1 MRPFPDNW
9 IVGWL
14 LVAAIICWNFSPLA
28 AASSSSENPSASGA
42 GFQTLHLEVLLNNNP
57 SGLLAEF
64 RRTSD
69 GRIMCRRAE
78 LKELGINW
86 PVAGPGSEFVDITTG
101 NTLGARY
108 DEGAQKMYLELGD
121 GLRDRRVLDATGTSA
136 NKPKP
141 QLDYGAALNYNLFAS
156 ASSNTGRTPL
166 SFTRPSFDGINASL
180 DAHVFSPFGSLIAT
194 GIVGTTTFSDGQ
206 ALRLDTTWSYSDPED
221 AVTYRAGDAI
231 SGGLA
236 WTRPVRIGGF
246 QAQRNFGVRPDL
258 VTLALPQFSG
268 SAAVPSVVD
277 VYVNGLKSY
286 SQDVGAGPF
295 QINNLPVVTGSGEA
309 RVVVRDASGRE
320 VETKGSFYV
329 TPQVLREGLTDFS
342 LEAGMPRLAY
352 GQHSFDYLEKPVA
365 SASVRHGLNDFITIE
380 GHAEGGAG
388 LLQLGAGL
396 VSRVADLG
404 VVSLAGAV
412 SSSKGETGFLGY
424 ASFETQAF
432 GMTFR
437 GSAQHTFGDYN
448 DLASITA
455 LTASQSLAASQ
466 FFGGGAATALR
477 LNGKTPK
484 ALDTLSVGIP
494 LTFDKSSLS
503 LSFVHLQTAE
513 DLYSNLIN
521 ASYSRPFYFGGTASL
536 TLFADLEDRKNSG
549 IYASISFPLG
559 VDSTLTAGVTSA
571 NRKAS
576 ASVDVLKPLGAD
588 PGSVGWRVRDSE
600 GDQVQ
605 RQASAAY
612 RSQYARMEAA
622 VRQDDQSSQVTAEIE
637 GSLSTMGGRVYASN
651 RIDDSF
657 AVVSTGVPDVA
668 VSIENRFVGKTES
681 DGTLLVRGLR
691 SFQSN
696 KVEIDPT
703 SLPVTADVP
712 ETKKFVVPG
721 DRSGVLVDLAVR
733 ADAPAAIII
742 LKRRN
747 GSDIPAGSNAILVA
761 GGEPGLVG
769 YDGRVFLKGLS
780 SQNAIH
786 VSADGGDCNATFTFK
801 PQAGRQVVIGP
812 VVCQ

>member
-1 MRPFPDNW
+1 MRPSPDNW

-14 LVAAIICWNFSPLA
+14 LVAIITCWYVSPLA
-28 AASSSSENPSASGA
+28 AAPRSGERPSAYDA

-69 GRIMCRRAE
+69 GRILCRRAE

-86 PVAGPGSEFVDITTG
+86 PGVGPGSEFVDISTG
-101 NTLGARY
+101 NTVRARY
-108 DEGAQKMYLELGD
+108 DEGAQKMYLELVD
-121 GLRDRRVLDATGTSA
+121 GLRDRRIIDATGNAAT
-136 NKPKP
+136 KLKP
-141 QLDYGAALNYNLFAS
+141 QLDYGASLNYNLFAS
-156 ASSNTGRTPL
+156 ASSNTGKSPL
-166 SFTRPSFDGINASL
+166 TFARPAFDGVNASL
-180 DAHVFSPFGSLIAT
+180 DAHVFSPFGSLTAT
-194 GIVGTTTFSDGQ
+194 GILGTTTFSDAR

-286 SQDVGAGPF
+286 SQDVAAGPF
-295 QINNLPVVTGSGEA
+295 QINNLPVVTGAGEA

-329 TPQVLREGLTDFS
+329 APQVLREGLTDFS

-352 GQHSFDYLEKPVA
+352 GQNSFDYLEKPVA
-365 SASVRHGLNDFITIE
+365 SASVRHGVTDFITAE

-388 LLQLGAGL
+388 LLNLGAGL
-396 VSRVADLG
+396 VSRVGDLG

-412 SSSKGETGFLGY
+412 SSYKGDTGFLGH
-424 ASFETQAF
+424 ASFETQAL

-455 LTASQSLAASQ
+455 LTSSQSLAASQ
-466 FFGGGAATALR
+466 FYGGTSATALR

-503 LSFVHLQTAE
+503 LSFVHLETA
-513 DLYSNLIN
+513 DDRHSNLVN
-521 ASYSRPFYFGGTASL
+521 ASYSRPFYFGGTA
-536 TLFADLEDRKNSG
+536 TLMAFADLEDRMNSG
-549 IYASISFPLG
+549 IYGSISFPLG
-559 VDSTLTAGVTSA
+559 VDSTLTTGVTSA
-571 NRKAS
+571 NGRTT
-576 ASVDVLKPLGAD
+576 ASVDALKPLGAD
-588 PGSVGWRVRDSE
+588 PGSVGWHVRDSE

-612 RSQYARMEAA
+612 RSQYARLEAG
-622 VRQDDQSSQVTAEIE
+622 VRQDQQRGQVTAEIE
-637 GSLSTMGGRVYASN
+637 GSLATMGGRLHASN

-696 KVEIDPT
+696 KIEIDPAN
-703 SLPVTADVP
+703 LPVTADVP
-712 ETKKFVVPG
+712 DTKKFVVPG
-721 DRSGVLVDLAVR
+721 DRSGVRVDLAVR
-733 ADAPAAIII
+733 ADAPAAIVI

-747 GSDIPAGSNAILVA
+747 GSDVPAGSNVLLEG

-780 SQNAIH
+780 AENAIH
-786 VSADGGDCNATFTFK
+786 VSADGGDCNASFTFK